1 MRVASATVVA
11 WWANRVI
18 ASGRA
23 SAKSPSAAG
32 TSTTADMR
40 SPRDRSLRTR
50 SSRSSAACELIRGSS
65 AVISETATIA
75 CGSWKSW

>member
-1 MRVASATVVA
+1 MRLASETVVA
-11 WWANRVI
+11 PWAKRVM

-23 SAKSPSAAG
+23 SAKRPSAAG

-40 SPRDRSLRTR
+40 RPSDRSLRTR
-50 SSRSSAACELIRGSS
+50 SSRWSAACELIRGSS
-65 AVISETATIA
+65 AVISETAMIA